1 MLQPHLRQVHLQSC
15 GNQHWDGGIG
25 ALVHFDIGHA
35 EDNVT
40 IASDADEGIGREA
53 TDIGRFGITV
63 CGRQISRSS

>member
-1 MLQPHLRQVHLQSC
+1 
-15 GNQHWDGGIG
+15 
-25 ALVHFDIGHA
+25 
-35 EDNVT
+35 VT